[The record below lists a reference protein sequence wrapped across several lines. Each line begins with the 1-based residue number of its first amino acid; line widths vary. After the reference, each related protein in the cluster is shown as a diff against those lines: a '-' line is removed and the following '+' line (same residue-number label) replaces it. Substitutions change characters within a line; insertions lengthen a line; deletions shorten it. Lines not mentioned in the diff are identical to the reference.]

1 MNESYFEKKLSCFDK
16 KELENINL
24 SQLFSLAKG
33 NNKQNEFSEKQNLI
47 KNSNPSL
54 NVDKISEQDNIL
66 QKR

>member
-1 MNESYFEKKLSCFDK
+1 MSESYFEKKLSCFDK

-47 KNSNPSL
+47 KNNPSL